1 MARRVG
7 GVGCGPLDDDC
18 GAGFVVKRADVNR
31 WMSESDLSFFLRN
44 NLILASWGRNYVQ
57 VGIRN
62 IINYIHVGIRKIDL
76 CKLIILNLKR
86 SEFKLYCKV

>member
-18 GAGFVVKRADVNR
+18 GAGFVVKRVDVNR
-31 WMSESDLSFFLRN
+31 WMSESDLSFL
-44 NLILASWGRNYVQ
+44 GRNYVQ

-62 IINYIHVGIRKIDL
+62 IINYIHSHGDL
-76 CKLIILNLKR
+76 EDRFMQANN
-86 SEFKLYCKV
+86 F

>member
-18 GAGFVVKRADVNR
+18 GAGFVVKRVDVNR

-62 IINYIHVGIRKIDL
+62 IINYIHSHGDL
-76 CKLIILNLKR
+76 EDRFMQTNNF
-86 SEFKLYCKV
+86 EFKKV

>member
-18 GAGFVVKRADVNR
+18 GAGFVVKRVDVNR
-31 WMSESDLSFFLRN
+31 WMSESDLRFFLRN

-62 IINYIHVGIRKIDL
+62 IINYIHSHGDL
-76 CKLIILNLKR
+76 EDRFMQTNNF
-86 SEFKLYCKV
+86 EFKKV